1 MSIVLQDF
9 THFTKE
15 NNEGSGRT
23 SMSIEPFCC
32 GAGPSLQCLPPHSE
46 NLLSPELPEPGPGHL
61 PCAIPREKQCPNF
74 TLQVEA

>member
-1 MSIVLQDF
+1 MP
-9 THFTKE
+9 
-15 NNEGSGRT
+15 
-23 SMSIEPFCC
+23 IEPFCC